1 MAQDFYIVTFYN
13 KWVMTSWTYSSSA
26 ENLKKIPSIFVVTNS
41 LTALNPT

>member
-1 MAQDFYIVTFYN
+1 MAQDFYIVTFYG

-26 ENLKKIPSIFVVTNS
+26 ENLKKNTGDIVVTNS